1 MQDFFHFL
9 SSPALLLTT
18 QPPAVTAT
26 AAAAPHQHNDSYSR
40 RKGKK
45 NKIEMKKCIFWVMIE
60 IGVVS
65 VDNHQQNSITTIRE
79 RKNSWGWAVCI
90 HGWLLKSL
98 AKTTTTEK
106 FRKKNLE
113 Q

>member
-9 SSPALLLTT
+9 SFPASPLTT

-79 RKNSWGWAVCI
+79 RKNPWGGLCVLWLAVEVT
-90 HGWLLKSL
+90 G
-98 AKTTTTEK
+98 EDNNN
-106 FRKKNLE
+106 RKV
-113 Q
+113 